1 MGWLFTLMV
10 TQVSGL
16 VAYGPEDVK
25 VNTCSVQQMVEIVGD
40 TVAYQMLNFLTSTV
54 NNVGL
59 AVWLLVL

>member
-1 MGWLFTLMV
+1 MV

-16 VAYGPEDVK
+16 VAYGPEDIK
-25 VNTCSVQQMVEIVGD
+25 VNKCSVQQMVEIVLVGD
-40 TVAYQMLNFLTSTV
+40 TVAYQMLNFLISTV